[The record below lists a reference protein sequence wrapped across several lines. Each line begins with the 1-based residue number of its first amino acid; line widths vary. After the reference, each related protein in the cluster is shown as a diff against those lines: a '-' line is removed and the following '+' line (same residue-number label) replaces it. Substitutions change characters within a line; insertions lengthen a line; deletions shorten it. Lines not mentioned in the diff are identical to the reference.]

1 MKIQTN
7 SLWQTGKPNQNQV
20 DKITDLL
27 NCSPLTAKLLVN
39 RSICTIKQI
48 NKFLSCDLSK
58 ITPPWKIKDI
68 EKASE
73 RIIKALENNE
83 KIMIFGDY
91 DADGITSTTILFQY
105 LKPYSKNLDY
115 FIPHRENDGYGFS
128 KKHVNGFK
136 NQNIDLII
144 TVDCG
149 SSDHEAIGEA
159 FKNNIDVIVTDH
171 HQIPL
176 IPEKAAA
183 VVNPHR
189 KDCNSKLNHL
199 AGVGVVF
206 YLLIQ
211 LRKEMR
217 EKNFFKNSSEPNLTS
232 FLDLVAIGT
241 IADIVPLVNE
251 NRIFTKK
258 GMEILRKNQRHGLS
272 RLIQLSRINPE
283 SLNSQDIAFNISPR
297 INSAGRIDNAQKCV
311 EMLITSN
318 KNLSDSI
325 AEELN
330 SLNLKRRS
338 MEDEI
343 VAEINEKIEK
353 NNPINKIIIFHSKKW
368 SPGILGTAA
377 SKIVKKYN
385 KPCILLS
392 DDGSFMKGSAR
403 SVDDFSIYDLIKK
416 SEDLLVKFG
425 GHSQAAG
432 LTMKSENFENFEKKL
447 NQSIEKNLGTY
458 DFQKIFRAE
467 DVVKFDELTPSF
479 LKELDMLEPFGNTN
493 PYPVFISKDI
503 VVEKEI
509 DIKKIHSKVFLF
521 QPGGTSINRLEGFV
535 FNKES
540 EVPGYFKQVL
550 IRPVMDRYNKEV
562 TNLFIEGWE

>member
-39 RSICTIKQI
+39 RSICTIEEI

-68 EKASE
+68 EKASK
-73 RIIKALENNE
+73 RVIKALENNE

-91 DADGITSTTILFQY
+91 DADGVTSTTILYQF
-105 LKPYSKNLDY
+105 LRPFCKNLNY

-136 NQNIDLII
+136 NQDINLIL

-149 SSDHEAIGEA
+149 SSDHEAIEES

-171 HQIPL
+171 HQIPS

-189 KDCNSKLNHL
+189 KDCNSKLDHL

-211 LRKEMR
+211 LRKDMR
-217 EKNFFKNSSEPNLTS
+217 EKGFFENFREPNLTS

-241 IADIVPLVNE
+241 IADIVPLVKE

-258 GMEILRKNQRHGLS
+258 GMEILRKNQRSGLS
-272 RLIQLSRINPE
+272 RLINLSGINQTT
-283 SLNSQDIAFNISPR
+283 LNSQDIAFNIAPR
-297 INSAGRIDNAQKCV
+297 INSAGRIDNAEKCV

-318 KNLSDSI
+318 QKISDSI

-330 SLNLKRRS
+330 SLNIKRRS
-338 MEDEI
+338 MEDKI
-343 VAEINEKIEK
+343 VAEINEKIK
-353 NNPINKIIIFHSKKW
+353 NNNELKKIIIFNSKDW

-392 DDGSFMKGSAR
+392 DDGSLMKGSAR
-403 SVDDFSIYDLIKK
+403 SVDGFSIYDLIKK
-416 SEDLLVKFG
+416 SEQLLVKFG

-432 LTMKSENFENFEKKL
+432 LTMESQNFEKFEKNL
-447 NQSIEKNLGTY
+447 NNNIEENLGTY
-458 DFQKIFRAE
+458 DFQKIYRAE

-493 PYPVFISKDI
+493 PYPLFISKDI
-503 VVEKEI
+503 IVEKEI

-521 QPGGTSINRLEGFV
+521 QPKGISINRLQGFV
-535 FNKES
+535 FNKEA

-550 IRPVMDRYNKEV
+550 IRPVLDRYNKEV